1 MMVSFLDNGVPL
13 PVQFTANDPGHYP
26 CQISLKSANDIRV
39 YQIECTVSPGGQ
51 DTQLEFTTPLHQ
63 SVTQEIPVVR
73 KIITYYEELSFSKL
87 EQKNISIS

>member
-1 MMVSFLDNGVPL
+1 MAL

-26 CQISLKSANDIRV
+26 CQISLKSVNDIRV
-39 YQIECTVSPGGQ
+39 YQIECTVSPRGL

-73 KIITYYEELSFSKL
+73 ETFWVFLAYKHT
-87 EQKNISIS
+87 